1 MDDNH
6 STSNTPPSTNTPE
19 RTPEPPA
26 PRSQPPP
33 VAPRPGTS
41 PKPTPAPRPP
51 KRSDVQVTPQS
62 SGPPQPPAPYRP
74 PQPPAP
80 YSPPQPPAPYNPYPA
95 PNQPAPP
102 PRSVYA
108 LIVCVRMCGVEEP
121 IIILRT
127 LSLQRKSPSQC
138 LCWSELASDTSANSG
153 MFPPARSLF
162 ISTFNCFFSSQRLF
176 VLFLQ
181 PRPNRSASPD
191 QSEMFEFPWYHGAIP
206 RDEAIRR
213 LESMGGFDG

>member
-102 PRSVYA
+102 PRSVCA
-108 LIVCVRMCGVEEP
+108 CERPCVWCGRSFENSFSSEEVP
-121 IIILRT
+121 VTVPMLVRATIRHLRQ
-127 LSLQRKSPSQC
+127 LRYV
-138 LCWSELASDTSANSG
+138 
-153 MFPPARSLF
+153 PPRPLTVYFYIQLF
-162 ISTFNCFFSSQRLF
+162 FLLSTFVCT
-176 VLFLQ
+176 V
-181 PRPNRSASPD
+181 SAATA
-191 QSEMFEFPWYHGAIP
+191 QQV
-206 RDEAIRR
+206 RVT
-213 LESMGGFDG
+213 